1 MPTYSIGEALSLLL
15 EKSKW
20 KPKVHELRMRQEWE
34 QITGKTIAR
43 YTRNLNLADKKLTIY
58 TDVAALK
65 QELTLG
71 KAQLIATINQYF
83 QETVVTEILVK

>member
-1 MPTYSIGEALSLLL
+1 MGSYSIGEAISLLL

-20 KPKVHELRMRQEWE
+20 KHKVNELRMQQEWE

-43 YTRNLNLADKKLTIY
+43 YTRNIALYNDVLTVY

-65 QELTLG
+65 QELYFG
-71 KAQLIATINQYF
+71 KQQLIERINEYF
-83 QETVVTEILVK
+83 QERVVGDIIVK

>member
-20 KPKVHELRMRQEWE
+20 KPKVTELRMRNEWE

-43 YTRNLNLADKKLTIY
+43 YTRNIQLNDKKLTIY
-58 TDVAALK
+58 TNVAALR
-65 QELTLG
+65 QELLLG
-71 KAQLIATINQYF
+71 KVALMATINKYF
-83 QETVVTEILVK
+83 DEQVVTEIQVK